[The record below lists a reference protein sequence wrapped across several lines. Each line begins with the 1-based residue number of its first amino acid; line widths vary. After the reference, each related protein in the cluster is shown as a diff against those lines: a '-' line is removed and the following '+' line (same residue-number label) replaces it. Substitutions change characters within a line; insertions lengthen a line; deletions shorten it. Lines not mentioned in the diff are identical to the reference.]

1 MTRTNNVGRLG
12 ALCFDANGP
21 LRLRGILFLP
31 VAEERAGTNRLHL
44 DLTTTAIDDQ
54 NETVATLVELGAR
67 QIDIGQSPDEDHGV
81 LTDPEGREEW
91 AAS

>member
-1 MTRTNNVGRLG
+1 M
-12 ALCFDANGP
+12 
-21 LRLRGILFLP
+21 
-31 VAEERAGTNRLHL
+31 
-44 DLTTTAIDDQ
+44 TTTAIDDQ